1 MTPGARPHLPAGL
14 FVIYSC
20 RFVPVRVYY
29 SRMYAL
35 LDQFLDY
42 VSLERGLSKNTRAAY
57 ADDIARFIN
66 WLSGQGVRSIRDVT
80 RKQILDHLLSEKA
93 RGLASN
99 SLSRHL
105 VSLKVFFRYLTQEG
119 QVGTNVAETMESPKV
134 WKMLPSVLTPKEID
148 RLFAAPDLKKPLGL
162 RNRAILELF
171 YATGLRVSELAGLQL
186 TDLQFDEK
194 CLRCIGKGR
203 KERII
208 PVGDTAIKWVK
219 LYIHDERPRLLPEPT
234 EQTVFL
240 SNRRQPMS
248 RKTIW
253 DLIKKCARN
262 AGITKTIYP
271 HSLRHSFASHLL
283 ANGAPLRIIQEM
295 LGHADIATTQIY
307 THVDPDRLKGVHRQF
322 HPRA

>member
-1 MTPGARPHLPAGL
+1 M
-14 FVIYSC
+14 
-20 RFVPVRVYY
+20 
-29 SRMYAL
+29 
-35 LDQFLDY
+35 DY
-42 VSLERGLSKNTRAAY
+42 ITLEVGLSPNTRAAY
-57 ADDIARFIN
+57 ADDIGRFLD
-66 WLSGQGVRSIRDVT
+66 WLAQKGVRSVNEVT
-80 RKQILDHLLSEKA
+80 RKNILDHLMAEKA
-93 RGLASN
+93 RGLAAN

-105 VSLKVFFRYLTQEG
+105 VSLKVFFRYLAQEG
-119 QVGTNVAETMESPKV
+119 LLGINVAETMESPKV

-148 RLFAAPDLKKPLGL
+148 RLFSAPDLATPAGI

-171 YATGLRVSELAGLQL
+171 YASGLRVSELAGLQL
-186 TDLQFDEK
+186 SDLHFDEHF
-194 CLRCIGKGR
+194 LRCVGKGR
-203 KERII
+203 KERVV
-208 PVGDTAIKWVK
+208 PVGKDAVERIRQYIKEVRPK
-219 LYIHDERPRLLPEPT
+219 LSPGPQ

-240 SNRRQPMS
+240 SSRHQPMS

-253 DLIKKCARN
+253 DMIKKCARA

-271 HSLRHSFASHLL
+271 HTLRHSFASHLL

>member
-1 MTPGARPHLPAGL
+1 MR
-14 FVIYSC
+14 
-20 RFVPVRVYY
+20 
-29 SRMYAL
+29 AL
-35 LDQFLDY
+35 LEQFLDY

-57 ADDIARFIN
+57 ADDVGRF
-66 WLSGQGVRSIRDVT
+66 LDDLAKKGVTSLNDVT

-93 RGLASN
+93 RGLAAN

-119 QVGTNVAETMESPKV
+119 LLAVNVAETMESPRV

-148 RLFAAPDLKKPLGL
+148 RLFSVPDIEKPLGL

-171 YATGLRVSELAGLQL
+171 YATGLRVSEMTGLQL
-186 TDLQFDEK
+186 TDLHFDEK
-194 CLRCIGKGR
+194 FLRCIGKGR
-203 KERII
+203 KERVV
-208 PVGDTAIKWVK
+208 PVAGAAIKWVENYLK
-219 LYIHDERPRLLPEPT
+219 EVRPQLTPGDY

-240 SNRRQPMS
+240 SNRHQPMS

-253 DLIKKCARN
+253 VFIKKYATD
-262 AGITKTIYP
+262 AGISKTIYP